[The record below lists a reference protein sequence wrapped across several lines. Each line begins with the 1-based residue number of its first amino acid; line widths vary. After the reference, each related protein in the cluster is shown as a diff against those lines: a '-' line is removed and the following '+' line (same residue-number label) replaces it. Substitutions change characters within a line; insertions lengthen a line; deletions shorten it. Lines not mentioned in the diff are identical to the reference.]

1 MSEKMHERLES
12 VHKDIIFLANEVE
25 DALFKA
31 VKSLRKQDVELAK
44 KVKEDDWK
52 INRQEVNIE
61 KQILEIM
68 ALQQPVAVDLR
79 FLIVALKMNNDLE
92 RMADHAKSIAKIAIK
107 ISGEPFMPPFEHIER
122 LGKITR
128 RMLHDSVQAFIH
140 RDSDLAR
147 EVLDRDE
154 EVDNLYDKI
163 TEDVFAL
170 LEEKQDKIRQ
180 GYEIINTAKHLERA
194 ADLATNLSE
203 DVIFMNDAE
212 IVRYGINEIE

>member
-1 MSEKMHERLES
+1 MSEKMQERLER
-12 VHKDIIFLANEVE
+12 VHKDIVFLANEVE

-31 VKSLRKQDVELAK
+31 VKSLKKQDVELAQ

-52 INRQEVNIE
+52 INQQEVNIE
-61 KQILEIM
+61 KQILEIL

-92 RMADHAKSIAKIAIK
+92 RTADHAKSIAKIAMK
-107 ISGEPFMPPFEHIER
+107 IADEPLMEPFSHIER

-128 RMLHDSVQAFIH
+128 RMLHDAVQAFIH
-140 RDSDLAR
+140 HDSDLAR
-147 EVLDRDE
+147 EVLERDQ
-154 EVDNLYDKI
+154 EVDDLYDQI
-163 TEDVFAL
+163 TEEIFTL
-170 LEEKQDKIRQ
+170 LEEKHDKIRQ

-203 DVIFMNDAE
+203 DVVFMNDAE
-212 IVRYGINEIE
+212 IIRYGINELE

>member
-1 MSEKMHERLES
+1 MSEKMQERLER

-31 VKSLRKQDVELAK
+31 VKALKKQDMDLAK

-52 INRQEVNIE
+52 INQQEVNIE
-61 KQILEIM
+61 KQILEIL

-92 RMADHAKSIAKIAIK
+92 RTADHAKSIAKIAMK
-107 ISGEPFMPPFEHIER
+107 IADEPLMKPFDHIER

-128 RMLHDSVQAFIH
+128 RMLHDAVQAFIH

-147 EVLDRDE
+147 EVLERDQ
-154 EVDNLYDKI
+154 EVDDLYDKI
-163 TEDVFAL
+163 TEEIFKL
-170 LEEKQDKIRQ
+170 LEEKHDKIRQ

-203 DVIFMNDAE
+203 DVVFMNDAE
-212 IVRYGINEIE
+212 IIRYGMNELE